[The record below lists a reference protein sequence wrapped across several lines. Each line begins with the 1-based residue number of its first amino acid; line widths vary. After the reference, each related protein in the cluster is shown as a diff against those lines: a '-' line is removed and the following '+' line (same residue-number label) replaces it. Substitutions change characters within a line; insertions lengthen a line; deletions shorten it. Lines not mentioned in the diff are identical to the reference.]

1 MILCGYC
8 LEKVNELHTKHS
20 CEAIGALKKKFNTA
34 LLEIQNDFE
43 RELKKV
49 NQKIDKVVAKINCEN
64 VSRGHGFGLNGGECI
79 SCFTVQVKS
88 EPLTKQQVNAIVKYN
103 QEMQENIDIVTF
115 WYTQAD
121 QLKAKVQ
128 EMEMCLGK
136 EKEDYKHLLSLFDDL
151 KQNYEILK
159 SNHSRLIAAS
169 PRNERLVRE
178 WEREESNNHNGGC
191 CL

>member
-20 CEAIGALKKKFNTA
+20 CEAIGALKKKFNVA

-43 RELKKV
+43 RELDLLKSVVGNVNEKCNHICKVLMISNKELKEELIDMVTCFRSASDSHLEADEELHELKK
-49 NQKIDKVVAKINCEN
+49 
-64 VSRGHGFGLNGGECI
+64 
-79 SCFTVQVKS
+79 
-88 EPLTKQQVNAIVKYN
+88 
-103 QEMQENIDIVTF
+103 
-115 WYTQAD
+115 
-121 QLKAKVQ
+121 QLK
-128 EMEMCLGK
+128 K
-136 EKEDYKHLLSLFDDL
+136 EKEDYKHLVSLFDDL

-159 SNHSRLIAAS
+159 VNHTRLIAAS

-178 WEREESNNHNGGC
+178 WEQEESNNHNGGC